1 MKACIIQPF
10 YSMDY
15 ERSDE
20 LLQWELDQL
29 DKCDPSMDL
38 IVLPESS
45 DVPAF
50 AKVKADYYASTEK
63 YTDKLLAKC
72 KETAI
77 RCDAVVFVNASY
89 VTPTGP
95 RNTTYAIN
103 RQGEEV
109 GYYFKKHLVP
119 SEITKTQLDH
129 QYTFEHDEP
138 TVITI
143 DGIRYGF
150 LTCYDFYFYEAYP
163 NIARQNVDIII
174 GCSHQRSD
182 TLQAIEL
189 INRFLAY
196 HTNAYVIRSSVCM
209 EVDGNIGGGSQ
220 IVSPYGNV
228 LADMANKVG
237 MACAEFDPHDKYYKP
252 AGFGNPPAAH
262 YEYIDLGRRPWHYR
276 PGGSAIARPDCWM
289 NYPRVCAHRGFTPAG
304 PENSLTALG
313 AAIALGTQEIEF
325 DVWSTTDGEFVAIHD
340 EELSRL
346 SNGTGKVWEKS
357 YAELLK
363 LDFGTKAGPGFEG
376 MKVVTLEEI
385 LKKYS
390 CHAIMNIH
398 LKTPDGSLEAYD
410 EKQLQKLIDLIYK
423 YDCTKHVYIMTGN
436 DTVLKQLKGMAPWL
450 QLCCGGGME
459 PWRIVDRAI
468 AIGCD
473 KVQLFKPYFNQEM
486 IDKAHEN
493 GLKCNVFW
501 SDDPEEARSFLE
513 MGIDT
518 ILTNQ
523 YRLIAPVV
531 ESCRK

>member
-50 AKVKADYYASTEK
+50 AKTKADYFASTAK
-63 YTDKLLAKC
+63 YTDKLLTKC
-72 KETAI
+72 KETAV

-89 VTPTGP
+89 VTSTGP

-103 RQGEEV
+103 RLGEIV
-109 GYYFKKHLVP
+109 GHYFKKHLVP
-119 SEITKTQLDH
+119 SELSKTELDGE
-129 QYTFEHDEP
+129 YTFEHAEP

-150 LTCYDFYFYEAYP
+150 LTCYDFYFYEAFP

-189 INRFLAY
+189 INRFCAY

-220 IVSPYGNV
+220 IVSPYGHV

-276 PGGSAIARPDCWM
+276 PAGSAISRPDCWLK
-289 NYPRVCAHRGFTPAG
+289 YPRVCAHRGFTAAG
-304 PENSLTALG
+304 PENSLAALSAAVALG
-313 AAIALGTQEIEF
+313 AEEIEF
-325 DVWSTTDGEFVAIHD
+325 DLWSTTDGEFVVVHD
-340 EELSRL
+340 EKLERL
-346 SNGTGKVWEKS
+346 SNGTGNVWEHS
-357 YAELLK
+357 YEELK
-363 LDFGTKAGPGFEG
+363 QLDFGCKAGPGYEG
-376 MKVVTLEEI
+376 LKVTTFEEI
-385 LKKYS
+385 LKKLS
-390 CHAIMNIH
+390 CHALMNIH
-398 LKTPDGSLEAYD
+398 LKTPDGSLEPYD

-436 DTVLKQLKGMAPWL
+436 DTVLKQLKTMAPHL
-450 QLCCGGGME
+450 QLCCGAGTQ
-459 PWRIVDRAI
+459 PWKIVDRAI
-468 AIGCD
+468 EIGCQ
-473 KVQLFKPYFNQEM
+473 KVQLFKPCFDQAM
-486 IDKAHEN
+486 IDKAHEH
-493 GLKCNVFW
+493 GIRCNVFW
-501 SDDPEEARSFLE
+501 SDDPEEAVKFLD

-518 ILTNQ
+518 ILTNN
-523 YRLIAPVV
+523 YRVIADMVH
-531 ESCRK
+531 SYRK